1 MKIEEMNKG
10 RKISYETD
18 GTKLDF
24 ADGALTVDLD
34 RYRRDYPVTKDVM
47 ADADGNLLLGSGGRY
62 YVAQVGIPANTYTP
76 AAQENTP
83 AEQSEEAE
91 AQGEAATLD
100 PLNMD
105 EVTLRLWS
113 VAGITIF

>member
-1 MKIEEMNKG
+1 MKIEEMNEG
-10 RKISYETD
+10 RKIGYETD

-24 ADGALTVDLD
+24 AGGALTVDLD

-83 AEQSEEAE
+83 VEQGEEK

-113 VAGITIF
+113 IAGITIF